1 MKSHEAK
8 KRYTYKDYIEWDGR
22 WELID
27 GIPYNMTP
35 APSTEHQRI
44 VGELY
49 FAMRSFLSKG
59 TCQVFIS
66 PLDILLSASEDDE
79 NPDTVVQPDIS
90 VFCHPEQ
97 IEEKGAKG
105 APTLVIEVLSPS
117 TAFKDRN
124 EKFYLYERFGVQEY
138 WIVDPAHQTI
148 EIYGLVNS
156 KFAKRNVLTRH
167 SFRCPPSD
175 WSH

>member
-1 MKSHEAK
+1 MSPCVPFCPKECAK
-8 KRYTYKDYIEWDGR
+8 
-22 WELID
+22 
-27 GIPYNMTP
+27 
-35 APSTEHQRI
+35 
-44 VGELY
+44 
-49 FAMRSFLSKG
+49 
-59 TCQVFIS
+59 VFIS
-66 PLDILLSASEDDE
+66 PLGILLSASEDDE

-167 SFRCPPSD
+167 SF
-175 WSH
+175 